1 MSSVTSNRSCYISAG
16 LDKRNCY
23 SLVVPRGE
31 RSPKV
36 FCWSTNPNF
45 RSIISPLFFSFDDNL
60 GIIKIIIYLRAI
72 KTRSKYFFE
81 MIELIFNLKKKR
93 KKENLEKLCARA
105 RVCVRICIDQRDT
118 KDWKKRS
125 PGIPLETINR
135 YFNPKHVH
143 KVLLF
148 IKRRSSKRMK
158 RTCKCN
164 ANSKSRRIKTLS
176 V

>member
-1 MSSVTSNRSCYISAG
+1 MAERLSSVTSNRSCYISAG

-36 FCWSTNPNF
+36 FYWSTNPNF

-81 MIELIFNLKKKR
+81 TIELIFNLKKKR

-105 RVCVRICIDQRDT
+105 RMCAHSINATRKIGKNV
-118 KDWKKRS
+118 
-125 PGIPLETINR
+125 PLV
-135 YFNPKHVH
+135 FP
-143 KVLLF
+143 
-148 IKRRSSKRMK
+148 SKRLIAILI
-158 RTCKCN
+158 RNTCTKFYY
-164 ANSKSRRIKTLS
+164 SLRGDRVKG
-176 V
+176 

>member
-1 MSSVTSNRSCYISAG
+1 MAERLSSVTSNRSCYISAG

-60 GIIKIIIYLRAI
+60 GIIKIIIYLRAM

-81 MIELIFNLKKKR
+81 SWFNLKKKEER
-93 KKENLEKLCARA
+93 KFRKIVRARA
-105 RVCVRICIDQRDT
+105 YVCAFVSINATRKIG
-118 KDWKKRS
+118 KNV
-125 PGIPLETINR
+125 PLV
-135 YFNPKHVH
+135 FP
-143 KVLLF
+143 
-148 IKRRSSKRMK
+148 SKRLIAILI
-158 RTCKCN
+158 RNTCTKFYYSLRGDRVKGWN
-164 ANSKSRRIKTLS
+164 ERVNVTLTAK
-176 V
+176 VVG